1 MRRYQD
7 PLSGIA
13 MKRQPTHQDVRRHS
27 TLVGVYCGFVAAAI
41 ACLIAILALAAGLGL
56 GGWLL

>member
-41 ACLIAILALAAGLGL
+41 ACLIAILTFGPDAVNVFF
-56 GGWLL
+56 GG